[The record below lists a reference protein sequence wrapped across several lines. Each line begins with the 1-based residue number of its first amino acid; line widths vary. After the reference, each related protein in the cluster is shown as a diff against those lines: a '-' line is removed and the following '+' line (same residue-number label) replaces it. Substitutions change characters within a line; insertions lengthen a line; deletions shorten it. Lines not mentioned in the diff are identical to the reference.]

1 MSSAPRDASLRPS
14 WLLAALP
21 LVIGACSSSDVAPS
35 EAVDA
40 GDATSEVA
48 NGDGAL
54 ADSVTLTDA
63 SPDVAS
69 DASPADVVDS
79 ADAATA
85 SPFPLVDPPPGF
97 AGLSASAPVTL
108 SAATGKT
115 IANVSISNAS
125 GPCIVIHGGSDIVL
139 DHVALGPCKGD
150 GVSIDGHAARVTI
163 RDSYIHDTT
172 GNGVGTYQVSN
183 VTLTS
188 SYFARI
194 STGGYFVESTGVLV
208 EKCRVLNV
216 QGPFPRGQL
225 AQFNGVT
232 GPSNAIRCNVMENRP
247 GESNPEDGIN
257 LYVSSGTAAS
267 PIVVEGNRIRGG
279 GPSTS
284 GGGILLGDGGKTSAY
299 QISRFNVLAD
309 PGQYGTAVAGGSHMT
324 IEGNVVY
331 ARQQAFTNVG
341 IYAWDQYASAC
352 SDVTVKNNRVDWTS
366 KTGTK
371 NPWWNGGNCAAT
383 SESGDVFDATLGP
396 SIVDVVPAPC
406 R

>member
-1 MSSAPRDASLRPS
+1 MSSAPRDASVRLG

-21 LVIGACSSSDVAPS
+21 ILACACSSSASAPGETADAADVTADVA
-35 EAVDA
+35 
-40 GDATSEVA
+40 G
-48 NGDGAL
+48 GDGSRADTATAL
-54 ADSVTLTDA
+54 EGGADVATDA
-63 SPDVAS
+63 PTAEV
-69 DASPADVVDS
+69 

-97 AGLSASAPVTL
+97 AGLAPSAPLTL
-108 SAATGKT
+108 TAATGKT
-115 IANVSISNAS
+115 LSNLSITNPN
-125 GPCIVIHGGSDIVL
+125 GPCIAIHGGADLVL
-139 DHVALGPCKGD
+139 DHVSLGPCKGD
-150 GVSIDGHAARVTI
+150 GVSIDGHATRVTI
-163 RDSYIHDTT
+163 RNSYVHDTT
-172 GNGVGTYQVSN
+172 GNGVGTYQASG
-183 VTLTS
+183 VTLTGS
-188 SYFARI
+188 HFARI
-194 STGGYFVESTGVLV
+194 SSGGYFAESTGVIV
-208 EKCRVLNV
+208 ERCSVLNV

-232 GPSNAIRCNVMENRP
+232 GPSNAIRCNVMENRA

-309 PGQYGTAVAGGSHMT
+309 PGQYGTAVSGGSHMT

-331 ARQQAFTNVG
+331 ARQQSFTNVG
-341 IYAWDQYASAC
+341 IYAWDQYASSC
-352 SDVTVKNNRVDWTS
+352 TDVTVKNNRVDWTS
-366 KTGTK
+366 KDGTK
-371 NPWWNGGNCAAT
+371 NPWWNGGNCTAT
-383 SESGDVFDATLGP
+383 TESGDVFDATLGP
-396 SIVDVVPAPC
+396 SIVDVLPDPC